1 MTDYLTASRLRSSM
15 VVSVLEFS
23 VCSDVG
29 SVLLTDCN
37 EDAIDFPI
45 FNPLMSTIII
55 KTTLKIICRRKT

>member
-1 MTDYLTASRLRSSM
+1 M

-37 EDAIDFPI
+37 VSAMKMQLISPFLTP
-45 FNPLMSTIII
+45 
-55 KTTLKIICRRKT
+55 